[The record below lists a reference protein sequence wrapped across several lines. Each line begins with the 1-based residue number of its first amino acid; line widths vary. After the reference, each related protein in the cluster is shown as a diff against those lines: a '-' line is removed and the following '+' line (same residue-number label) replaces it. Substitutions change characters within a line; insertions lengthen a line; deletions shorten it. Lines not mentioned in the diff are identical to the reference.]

1 MVKRRRINPRLHRRK
16 QTLAIVQ
23 IIMLA
28 LILFMV
34 LFFRGAAGKATSA
47 FVGAFGPGEDLQVRP
62 NKPGTSDKLDSPA
75 QDANNPGQPPQGL
88 PEDLIQP
95 QPSKTSDK

>member
-1 MVKRRRINPRLHRRK
+1 MAKRRRINPRLHRRK
-16 QTLAIVQ
+16 QTLALVQ
-23 IIMLA
+23 IVMLA

-34 LFFRGAAGKATSA
+34 LFFRGAVGKATSA

-62 NKPGTSDKLDSPA
+62 AQQPA
-75 QDANNPGQPPQGL
+75 TAPNNAKDAQQQAPEQPPQGP
-88 PEDLIQP
+88 PEDLLPP

>member
-1 MVKRRRINPRLHRRK
+1 MAKRRRINPRLHRRK
-16 QTLAIVQ
+16 QTLALVQ
-23 IIMLA
+23 IVMLA

-34 LFFRGAAGKATSA
+34 LFFRGAVGKATSA

-62 NKPGTSDKLDSPA
+62 TQPTQAPSEA
-75 QDANNPGQPPQGL
+75 QDAPQAPEQPPQAP
-88 PEDLIQP
+88 PEDLLPP